1 MNYPIVVLKI
11 DKEEKYVFAGST
23 NGSIFIYKINE
34 IHWNLHKILYDHSK
48 QITSIAISNTLN
60 AFASSSTD
68 GFVNIYTLPDAKI
81 LRSISKN
88 NVPIEKVFL
97 SAFPLPCLVILSNN
111 IITTY
116 GINGYV
122 ILSEVEENDII
133 CPKVFTDRN
142 NLDYIVY

>member
-34 IHWNLHKILYDHSK
+34 INWNLHKVLYDHSK
-48 QITSIAISNTLN
+48 QITSISISNTLN

-111 IITTY
+111 ILTTY
-116 GINGYV
+116 GINGYMV
-122 ILSEVEENDII
+122 LSEVEENDILS
-133 CPKVFTDRN
+133 PKVFTDRN
-142 NLDYIVY
+142 HIDYLVY